1 MGETKEI
8 QAFDFDNFY
17 KEYSYNVKTRSFL
30 EYIAQKYDGDKINVL
45 ANLNEKDIINSLQ
58 CYIDT
63 GVQYQITAN
72 NYFTYIK
79 KLYDDLELKYG
90 IKNSLF
96 TDKGRFNTL
105 SEQIKQFISK
115 LKQSSLKEIASS
127 EEYKQMRAEVDRVQG
142 WVDENTVYEE
152 IINRDS
158 GITKHYIRLLS
169 VIATRLVLD
178 YGFKG
183 NILTGIEKNDYDI
196 EKNILHINGIDL
208 NLSEDYK
215 SVFNLYLEARDLA
228 VSKNEDK
235 TNMLFVNSFGEDF
248 KAKEIENRKKQPN
261 YGTLYCIAGDLIN
274 SVSMEKYAYY
284 RIIQFIDRN
293 VDVIT
298 LNKLT
303 GFSVSTVERLLEYY
317 NDEIKGLNPNDYFNQ
332 SVFELEDVNIET
344 KKNNYIKCPI
354 CHKLVSADA
363 REWIVVQYEDIDEPV
378 LCCRY
383 CGGHNEKNNI

>member
-303 GFSVSTVERLLEYY
+303 GFSVSTVERLL
-317 NDEIKGLNPNDYFNQ
+317 
-332 SVFELEDVNIET
+332 
-344 KKNNYIKCPI
+344 
-354 CHKLVSADA
+354 VSDSTLWEAWTA
-363 REWIVVQYEDIDEPV
+363 
-378 LCCRY
+378 L
-383 CGGHNEKNNI
+383 